1 MSSTTKPR
9 GPESS
14 APGEPGSI
22 INGARTEAGSSDS
35 DTTSSEPA
43 GERSVN
49 SVAAASSSAPDNAP
63 CADSGTPRSISRFA
77 WSTSDPSSSAPIAGS
92 FIVVSRGRST
102 PRAKLSRNA
111 EPAPD
116 IPPGS
121 YPFPFMVVETW
132 FGLVAIAFF
141 GVLGTISLV
150 TQIRRRSMI
159 TVSWRGIEE
168 SRMHGGRRVG
178 TRTIVWEDVIAIA
191 GVHVGGRWPSKGQYL
206 VLLTLTP
213 AACNRY
219 RLGLPK
225 WMRRLDAMNAGI
237 IGPDAIALQ
246 RYDGGPHV
254 MEDLLARVHRD
265 VIGSRG
271 FFG

>member
-1 MSSTTKPR
+1 MRLLARERYDKLR
-9 GPESS
+9 GTGRVVIPQSLRHL
-14 APGEPGSI
+14 ALMFLLAIVFTVIGVVI
-22 INGARTEAGSSDS
+22 VAR
-35 DTTSSEPA
+35 
-43 GERSVN
+43 
-49 SVAAASSSAPDNAP
+49 AAVV
-63 CADSGTPRSISRFA
+63 
-77 WSTSDPSSSAPIAGS
+77 SDPWW
-92 FIVVSRGRST
+92 RM
-102 PRAKLSRNA
+102 
-111 EPAPD
+111 
-116 IPPGS
+116 
-121 YPFPFMVVETW
+121 FMVVETW

-150 TQIRRRSMI
+150 TQIRHRSMI

-168 SRMHGGRRVG
+168 SRMRGGRRVG
-178 TRTIVWEDVIAIA
+178 TWTIAWEDVIAIA

>member
-1 MSSTTKPR
+1 MRLLARERYDKLR
-9 GPESS
+9 GTGRVVIPQSLRHL
-14 APGEPGSI
+14 ALMFLLAIVFTVIGVVI
-22 INGARTEAGSSDS
+22 VARTA
-35 DTTSSEPA
+35 
-43 GERSVN
+43 V
-49 SVAAASSSAPDNAP
+49 V
-63 CADSGTPRSISRFA
+63 
-77 WSTSDPSSSAPIAGS
+77 SDPWW
-92 FIVVSRGRST
+92 RM
-102 PRAKLSRNA
+102 
-111 EPAPD
+111 
-116 IPPGS
+116 
-121 YPFPFMVVETW
+121 FMVVETW

-168 SRMHGGRRVG
+168 SRMRGGRRVG
-178 TRTIVWEDVIAIA
+178 TRTIAWEDVIAIA

-225 WMRRLDAMNAGI
+225 WMRRLDAMNAEI

-254 MEDLLARVHRD
+254 MEELLARVHRD

>member
-1 MSSTTKPR
+1 MRLLARERYDKLR
-9 GPESS
+9 GTGRVVIPQSLRHL
-14 APGEPGSI
+14 ALMFLLAIVFTVIGVVI
-22 INGARTEAGSSDS
+22 VAR
-35 DTTSSEPA
+35 
-43 GERSVN
+43 
-49 SVAAASSSAPDNAP
+49 AAVV
-63 CADSGTPRSISRFA
+63 
-77 WSTSDPSSSAPIAGS
+77 SDPWW
-92 FIVVSRGRST
+92 RM
-102 PRAKLSRNA
+102 
-111 EPAPD
+111 
-116 IPPGS
+116 
-121 YPFPFMVVETW
+121 FMVVETW

-168 SRMHGGRRVG
+168 SRMRGGRRVG
-178 TRTIVWEDVIAIA
+178 TRTIAWEDVIAIA

-225 WMRRLDAMNAGI
+225 WMRRLEAMNAGI

-254 MEDLLARVHRD
+254 MEELLARVHRD

>member
-1 MSSTTKPR
+1 MRLLARERYDKLR
-9 GPESS
+9 GTGRVVIPQSLRHL
-14 APGEPGSI
+14 ALMFLLAIVFTVIGVVI
-22 INGARTEAGSSDS
+22 VAR
-35 DTTSSEPA
+35 
-43 GERSVN
+43 
-49 SVAAASSSAPDNAP
+49 AAVV
-63 CADSGTPRSISRFA
+63 
-77 WSTSDPSSSAPIAGS
+77 SDPWW
-92 FIVVSRGRST
+92 RM
-102 PRAKLSRNA
+102 
-111 EPAPD
+111 
-116 IPPGS
+116 
-121 YPFPFMVVETW
+121 FMVVETW

-168 SRMHGGRRVG
+168 SRMRGGRRVG
-178 TRTIVWEDVIAIA
+178 TRTIAWEDVIAIA

-225 WMRRLDAMNAGI
+225 WMRRLEAMNAGI

>member
-1 MSSTTKPR
+1 MRLLARERYDKLR
-9 GPESS
+9 GTGRVVIPQSLRHL
-14 APGEPGSI
+14 ALMFLLAIVFTVIGVVI
-22 INGARTEAGSSDS
+22 VAR
-35 DTTSSEPA
+35 
-43 GERSVN
+43 
-49 SVAAASSSAPDNAP
+49 AAVV
-63 CADSGTPRSISRFA
+63 
-77 WSTSDPSSSAPIAGS
+77 SDPWW
-92 FIVVSRGRST
+92 RM
-102 PRAKLSRNA
+102 
-111 EPAPD
+111 
-116 IPPGS
+116 
-121 YPFPFMVVETW
+121 FMVVETW

-168 SRMHGGRRVG
+168 SRMRGGRRVG
-178 TRTIVWEDVIAIA
+178 TRTIAWEDVIAIA

>member
-1 MSSTTKPR
+1 
-9 GPESS
+9 
-14 APGEPGSI
+14 
-22 INGARTEAGSSDS
+22 
-35 DTTSSEPA
+35 
-43 GERSVN
+43 
-49 SVAAASSSAPDNAP
+49 
-63 CADSGTPRSISRFA
+63 
-77 WSTSDPSSSAPIAGS
+77 
-92 FIVVSRGRST
+92 
-102 PRAKLSRNA
+102 
-111 EPAPD
+111 
-116 IPPGS
+116 
-121 YPFPFMVVETW
+121 FMVVETW

-168 SRMHGGRRVG
+168 SRMRGGRRVG
-178 TRTIVWEDVIAIA
+178 TRTIAWEDVIAIA

>member
-1 MSSTTKPR
+1 MRLLARERYDKLR
-9 GPESS
+9 GTGRVVIPQSLRHL
-14 APGEPGSI
+14 ALMFLLAIVFTVIGVVI
-22 INGARTEAGSSDS
+22 VARAG
-35 DTTSSEPA
+35 
-43 GERSVN
+43 V
-49 SVAAASSSAPDNAP
+49 V
-63 CADSGTPRSISRFA
+63 
-77 WSTSDPSSSAPIAGS
+77 SDPWW
-92 FIVVSRGRST
+92 RM
-102 PRAKLSRNA
+102 
-111 EPAPD
+111 
-116 IPPGS
+116 
-121 YPFPFMVVETW
+121 FMVVETW

-150 TQIRRRSMI
+150 TQIRHRSMI

-168 SRMHGGRRVG
+168 SRMRGSRRVG
-178 TRTIVWEDVIAIA
+178 TRTIAWEDVIAIA

>member
-1 MSSTTKPR
+1 
-9 GPESS
+9 
-14 APGEPGSI
+14 
-22 INGARTEAGSSDS
+22 
-35 DTTSSEPA
+35 
-43 GERSVN
+43 
-49 SVAAASSSAPDNAP
+49 
-63 CADSGTPRSISRFA
+63 
-77 WSTSDPSSSAPIAGS
+77 
-92 FIVVSRGRST
+92 
-102 PRAKLSRNA
+102 
-111 EPAPD
+111 
-116 IPPGS
+116 
-121 YPFPFMVVETW
+121 MVVETW

-178 TRTIVWEDVIAIA
+178 TRTIAWEDVIAIA

-254 MEDLLARVHRD
+254 MEELLARVHRD

>member
-1 MSSTTKPR
+1 MRLLARERYDKLR
-9 GPESS
+9 GTGRVVIPQSLRHL
-14 APGEPGSI
+14 ALMFLLAIVFTVIGVVI
-22 INGARTEAGSSDS
+22 VAR
-35 DTTSSEPA
+35 
-43 GERSVN
+43 
-49 SVAAASSSAPDNAP
+49 AAVV
-63 CADSGTPRSISRFA
+63 
-77 WSTSDPSSSAPIAGS
+77 SDPWW
-92 FIVVSRGRST
+92 RM
-102 PRAKLSRNA
+102 
-111 EPAPD
+111 
-116 IPPGS
+116 
-121 YPFPFMVVETW
+121 FMVVETW

-168 SRMHGGRRVG
+168 SRMRGGRRVG
-178 TRTIVWEDVIAIA
+178 TRTIAWEDVIAIA

-225 WMRRLDAMNAGI
+225 WMRRLDAMNAEI

-254 MEDLLARVHRD
+254 MEELLARVHRD

>member
-1 MSSTTKPR
+1 MRLLARERYDKLR
-9 GPESS
+9 GTGRVVIPQSLRHL
-14 APGEPGSI
+14 ALMFLLAIVFTVIGVVI
-22 INGARTEAGSSDS
+22 VARTA
-35 DTTSSEPA
+35 
-43 GERSVN
+43 V
-49 SVAAASSSAPDNAP
+49 V
-63 CADSGTPRSISRFA
+63 
-77 WSTSDPSSSAPIAGS
+77 SDPWW
-92 FIVVSRGRST
+92 RM
-102 PRAKLSRNA
+102 
-111 EPAPD
+111 
-116 IPPGS
+116 
-121 YPFPFMVVETW
+121 FMVVETW

-168 SRMHGGRRVG
+168 SRMRGGRRVG
-178 TRTIVWEDVIAIA
+178 TRTIAWEDVIAIA

-225 WMRRLDAMNAGI
+225 WMRRLDAMNAEI

>member
-1 MSSTTKPR
+1 MRLLARERYDKLR
-9 GPESS
+9 GTGRVVIPQSLRHL
-14 APGEPGSI
+14 ALMFLLAIVFTVIGVVI
-22 INGARTEAGSSDS
+22 VARTA
-35 DTTSSEPA
+35 
-43 GERSVN
+43 V
-49 SVAAASSSAPDNAP
+49 V
-63 CADSGTPRSISRFA
+63 
-77 WSTSDPSSSAPIAGS
+77 SDPWW
-92 FIVVSRGRST
+92 RM
-102 PRAKLSRNA
+102 
-111 EPAPD
+111 
-116 IPPGS
+116 
-121 YPFPFMVVETW
+121 FMVVETW

-168 SRMHGGRRVG
+168 SRMRGGRRVG
-178 TRTIVWEDVIAIA
+178 TRTIAWEDVIAIA

>member
-1 MSSTTKPR
+1 MRLLARERYDKLR
-9 GPESS
+9 GTGRVVIPQSLRHL
-14 APGEPGSI
+14 ALMFLLAIVFTVIGVVI
-22 INGARTEAGSSDS
+22 VARTA
-35 DTTSSEPA
+35 
-43 GERSVN
+43 V
-49 SVAAASSSAPDNAP
+49 V
-63 CADSGTPRSISRFA
+63 
-77 WSTSDPSSSAPIAGS
+77 SDPWW
-92 FIVVSRGRST
+92 RM
-102 PRAKLSRNA
+102 
-111 EPAPD
+111 
-116 IPPGS
+116 
-121 YPFPFMVVETW
+121 FMVVETW

-168 SRMHGGRRVG
+168 SRMRGGRRVG
-178 TRTIVWEDVIAIA
+178 TRTIAWEDVIAIA

-225 WMRRLDAMNAGI
+225 WMRRLEAMNAGI

-254 MEDLLARVHRD
+254 MEELLARVHRD

>member
-1 MSSTTKPR
+1 
-9 GPESS
+9 
-14 APGEPGSI
+14 
-22 INGARTEAGSSDS
+22 
-35 DTTSSEPA
+35 
-43 GERSVN
+43 
-49 SVAAASSSAPDNAP
+49 
-63 CADSGTPRSISRFA
+63 
-77 WSTSDPSSSAPIAGS
+77 
-92 FIVVSRGRST
+92 
-102 PRAKLSRNA
+102 
-111 EPAPD
+111 
-116 IPPGS
+116 
-121 YPFPFMVVETW
+121 MVVETW

-150 TQIRRRSMI
+150 TQIRHRSMI

-168 SRMHGGRRVG
+168 SRMRGGRRVG
-178 TRTIVWEDVIAIA
+178 TRTIAWEDVIAIA

>member
-1 MSSTTKPR
+1 MRLLARERYDKLR
-9 GPESS
+9 GTGRVVIPQSLRHL
-14 APGEPGSI
+14 ALMFLLAIVFTVIGVVI
-22 INGARTEAGSSDS
+22 VAR
-35 DTTSSEPA
+35 
-43 GERSVN
+43 
-49 SVAAASSSAPDNAP
+49 AAVV
-63 CADSGTPRSISRFA
+63 
-77 WSTSDPSSSAPIAGS
+77 SDPWW
-92 FIVVSRGRST
+92 RM
-102 PRAKLSRNA
+102 
-111 EPAPD
+111 
-116 IPPGS
+116 
-121 YPFPFMVVETW
+121 FMVVETW

-150 TQIRRRSMI
+150 TQIRHRSMI

-168 SRMHGGRRVG
+168 NRMHGGRRMG

>member
-1 MSSTTKPR
+1 MRLLARERYDKLR
-9 GPESS
+9 GTGRVVIPQSLRHL
-14 APGEPGSI
+14 ALMFLLAIVFTVIGVVI
-22 INGARTEAGSSDS
+22 VARTA
-35 DTTSSEPA
+35 
-43 GERSVN
+43 V
-49 SVAAASSSAPDNAP
+49 V
-63 CADSGTPRSISRFA
+63 
-77 WSTSDPSSSAPIAGS
+77 SDPWW
-92 FIVVSRGRST
+92 RM
-102 PRAKLSRNA
+102 
-111 EPAPD
+111 
-116 IPPGS
+116 
-121 YPFPFMVVETW
+121 FMVVETW

-168 SRMHGGRRVG
+168 SRMRGGRRVG
-178 TRTIVWEDVIAIA
+178 TRTIAWEDVIAIA

-225 WMRRLDAMNAGI
+225 WMRRLDAMSAGI

>member
-1 MSSTTKPR
+1 MRLLARERYDKLR
-9 GPESS
+9 GTGRVVIPQSLRHL
-14 APGEPGSI
+14 ALMFLLAIVFTVIGVVI
-22 INGARTEAGSSDS
+22 VAR
-35 DTTSSEPA
+35 
-43 GERSVN
+43 
-49 SVAAASSSAPDNAP
+49 AAVV
-63 CADSGTPRSISRFA
+63 
-77 WSTSDPSSSAPIAGS
+77 SDPWW
-92 FIVVSRGRST
+92 RM
-102 PRAKLSRNA
+102 
-111 EPAPD
+111 
-116 IPPGS
+116 
-121 YPFPFMVVETW
+121 FMVVETW

-150 TQIRRRSMI
+150 TQIRHRSMI

-168 SRMHGGRRVG
+168 SRMRGGRRVG
-178 TRTIVWEDVIAIA
+178 TRTIAWEDVIAIA

-225 WMRRLDAMNAGI
+225 WMRRLDAMNAEI

-254 MEDLLARVHRD
+254 MEELLARVHRD

>member
-1 MSSTTKPR
+1 MRLLARERYDKLR
-9 GPESS
+9 GTGRVVIPQSLRHL
-14 APGEPGSI
+14 ALMFLLAIVFTVIGVVI
-22 INGARTEAGSSDS
+22 VARTA
-35 DTTSSEPA
+35 
-43 GERSVN
+43 V
-49 SVAAASSSAPDNAP
+49 V
-63 CADSGTPRSISRFA
+63 
-77 WSTSDPSSSAPIAGS
+77 SDPWW
-92 FIVVSRGRST
+92 RM
-102 PRAKLSRNA
+102 
-111 EPAPD
+111 
-116 IPPGS
+116 
-121 YPFPFMVVETW
+121 FMVVETW

-168 SRMHGGRRVG
+168 SRMRGGRRVG
-178 TRTIVWEDVIAIA
+178 TRTIAWEDVIAIA

-225 WMRRLDAMNAGI
+225 WMRRLDAMSAGI

-254 MEDLLARVHRD
+254 MEELLARVHRD